1 MIYNWVDKHGS
12 EVKLMS
18 TTKETTVDKKN
29 IDVKVMIENLKLIPK
44 NRQYYIDGYTQAIL
58 DTLAEQNQN
67 KPA

>member
-1 MIYNWVDKHGS
+1 
-12 EVKLMS
+12 MS

>member
-1 MIYNWVDKHGS
+1 MLTK
-12 EVKLMS
+12 
-18 TTKETTVDKKN
+18 TKETTVDKKI
-29 IDVKVMIENLKLIPK
+29 IDVKVMIEKLKLVPE

>member
-1 MIYNWVDKHGS
+1 
-12 EVKLMS
+12 MS
-18 TTKETTVDKKN
+18 TTRETTVDKKI
-29 IDVKVMIENLKLIPK
+29 IDVKVMIEKLKLVPE